1 MTFSIC
7 LQHYELK
14 VEYKHYYI
22 PKQLAYNISKYQ
34 YNTLSATKKV
44 VFKICRFVF
53 QKRKE
58 EYDGRQHFKYFTLQN
73 DKIENS

>member
-1 MTFSIC
+1 MTFNIC

-14 VEYKHYYI
+14 VEYKHYI
-22 PKQLAYNISKYQ
+22 YQ
-34 YNTLSATKKV
+34 NSWPTIYVNNTLFATKKV